1 MKIAPVKIALVTMQ
15 FPVASEAFAAVEIRA
30 LRRQGAEITV
40 LAYRGPPAGAEQLLA
55 ERDLAGLPVD
65 QGGIAATLQGMLT
78 MLARPGDCLWLL
90 SKVLR
95 GCRRS
100 PRHMLKALSLMP
112 RSFAMLQKLEARR
125 PDVVHLFWGHYP
137 SLLGLLV
144 RRHLPDVVVSHFLGA
159 YDLERRF
166 PLSAELAGQADVVIS
181 HTRAN
186 LPALTALGLPAD
198 RVAVA
203 YRGIEIPPDLPAP
216 EKTRGLM
223 VVAERLVP
231 QKRTADAL
239 KLFAEVVRTLP
250 EARLVIFGDGPEAGR
265 LQALCAELGIAER
278 VVFAGH
284 VPQQEVFRALDT
296 AEVALTLSQSP
307 SERLPNALKEA
318 MLRRCLCLSTRS
330 PGIEELIRDGE
341 TGLLVEAGDPVA
353 AARRLVTLLADRQA
367 VERIGR
373 QAQARVM
380 ADFDVDRLMA
390 ERLERWS
397 ALLRRRRAGATA

>member
-1 MKIAPVKIALVTMQ
+1 MKIVYVTMQ

-30 LRRQGAEITV
+30 LRRQGNDVAV
-40 LAYRGPPAGAEQLLA
+40 AAYRAAPAGAARLLT
-55 ERDLAGLPVD
+55 ERDIADLPVD
-65 QGGIAATLQGMLT
+65 EGGPAATLRGLGD
-78 MLARPGDCLWLL
+78 MLARPSDSLWLL
-90 SKVLR
+90 GKILR
-95 GCRRS
+95 GCALS
-100 PRHMLKALSLMP
+100 PGHLLKALALMP
-112 RSFAMLQKLEARR
+112 RSLTLLRKLEALQ

-137 SLLGLLV
+137 SLLGLLA
-144 RRHLPDVVVSHFLGA
+144 RRRLPGTVISHFLGA

-166 PLSAELAGQADVVIS
+166 PPSAALAQQADVIFT
-181 HTRAN
+181 HARAN
-186 LPALTALGLPAD
+186 LPALAALGLPRD
-198 RVAVA
+198 RVEVS
-203 YRGIEIPPDLPAP
+203 YRGIEIPPDPPAP

-223 VVAERLVP
+223 VVAERLIP

-239 KLFAEVVRTLP
+239 RVFAEVVRRLP
-250 EARLVIFGDGPEAGR
+250 EARLMVFGGGPESGR
-265 LQALCAELGIAER
+265 LQALATELGIAER

-284 VPQQEVFRALDT
+284 VPQREVFRALDT

-341 TGLLVEAGDPVA
+341 TGLLVEPGDPA
-353 AARRLVTLLADRQA
+353 AAAGRLTALLSEPAA

-373 QAQARVM
+373 QAQAHVL

-390 ERLERWS
+390 ERVARWS
-397 ALLRRRRAGATA
+397 ALAQRKNPETAS